1 MYSVEF
7 RAALRG
13 KFGNCGTKR
22 ELRSRLQFAEVKDPV
37 TDKLKRFGLLDQ
49 IGTDAFHPTIG
60 AAVDAYLA
68 KHAVDWKPWIRR
80 RWMASRRSVR
90 KRMWG

>member
-13 KFGNCGTKR
+13 KFGNCGPKR

-37 TDKLKRFGLLDQ
+37 KDRLKRFGLLDQ

-60 AAVDAYLA
+60 ADAMLTS
-68 KHAVDWKPWIRR
+68 R
-80 RWMASRRSVR
+80 ASRMVIIGR
-90 KRMWG
+90 